1 MVIYNSGDSDQL
13 INSMSSNLQS
23 AKEVFSR
30 LDKGSRHLDSV
41 IDSGTL
47 SGAAYKAGQTMFQ
60 TYIFPMIKQLNSAI
74 DDIQNDLTSYKT
86 ADSQIKSVSNRI
98 DEAHVKALL
107 ANTNQ
112 LIALVEQKMR
122 DDKDLIKSFMEK
134 GLSGAI
140 TGLSELP
147 GLEGQLDNLKSLK
160 HDYEKQLEA
169 IQTFS
174 FSTNSLFTDSLEAF
188 KYAMQGVEIINQ
200 SKASVDGTI
209 TFPAGGDMSWS
220 SKLQGEKFS
229 LNLAQK
235 KQINKEAKI
244 EMKWVR
250 LNGLAGKYPQVYVN
264 GKLDKT
270 KTETMIK
277 IIMKLRWKEVKDATP
292 ELLAELIGY
301 NDFKVLNDPDAPVS
315 KQALSFLSLLLTYF
329 PATKAAKIYK
339 AFEAEKMLKAS
350 GGTVIDLAKISKATG
365 LTAKE
370 SKALEDM
377 WQTEKVAEKTSQY
390 SAKSIKELPE
400 SVKKSYN
407 DYKASN
413 WEKRLPG
420 VSRNEGRIKNYNNGS
435 DPKLPIIDKN
445 GNAIT
450 YKEYRVVY
458 EDVNNEQRF
467 VRGSDGKLYFSK
479 DHYRSWVEVTK

>member
-1 MVIYNSGDSDQL
+1 MN
-13 INSMSSNLQS
+13 SNLQS

-47 SGAAYKAGQTMFQ
+47 SGAAYKAGQSMFQ
-60 TYIFPMIKQLNSAI
+60 TYIFPMIKQLKSAI

-98 DEAHVKALL
+98 DEAQVKAML

-169 IQTFS
+169 IQSFS

-188 KYAMQGVEIINQ
+188 KYALQGIEIINQ

-209 TFPAGGDMSWS
+209 TFPAGADMSWS

-229 LNLAQK
+229 SQPTEKDKLLQK
-235 KQINKEAKI
+235 YANDPETLKQILAYTSEPLNMSVESAEALYLSVKNSDTSMKDFDDKLSQWDRHYSEDKYSKDKFGSFQTFVGTMLTTIGLLDGVDEIFGAGAIVDI
-244 EMKWVR
+244 EIEEA
-250 LNGLAGKYPQVYVN
+250 LGTEIIAGGDLAAEDILISEQLDQIDLSTLKFSDTVLKHTGRPYQES
-264 GKLDKT
+264 KL
-270 KTETMIK
+270 
-277 IIMKLRWKEVKDATP
+277 
-292 ELLAELIGY
+292 LIGEIMEEGAPIL
-301 NDFKVLNDPDAPVS
+301 DPQGGDALFWKVPGTFNGREG
-315 KQALSFLSLLLTYF
+315 T
-329 PATKAAKIYK
+329 
-339 AFEAEKMLKAS
+339 FEVL
-350 GGTVIDLAKISKATG
+350 ID
-365 LTAKE
+365 
-370 SKALEDM
+370 
-377 WQTEKVAEKTSQY
+377 
-390 SAKSIKELPE
+390 PE
-400 SVKKSYN
+400 SNSV
-407 DYKASN
+407 
-413 WEKRLPG
+413 WHFLFKR
-420 VSRNEGRIKNYNNGS
+420 
-435 DPKLPIIDKN
+435 
-445 GNAIT
+445 
-450 YKEYRVVY
+450 
-458 EDVNNEQRF
+458 
-467 VRGSDGKLYFSK
+467 SK
-479 DHYRSWVEVTK
+479 

>member
-13 INSMSSNLQS
+13 INSMTSNLQS

-60 TYIFPMIKQLNSAI
+60 TYIFPMIKQLKSAI

-188 KYAMQGVEIINQ
+188 KYALQGVEIINQ
-200 SKASVDGTI
+200 SKASADGTI
-209 TFPAGGDMSWS
+209 TFPAGADMSWS

-229 LNLAQK
+229 SQPTEKDKLLQK
-235 KQINKEAKI
+235 YANDPETLKQILAYTSEPLNMSVESAEALYLSVKNSDTSMKDFDDKLSQWDRHYSEDKYSKDKFGSFQTFVGTMLTTIGLFDGVDEIFGAGAIVDI
-244 EMKWVR
+244 EIEEALGTEIVAGGDLEVEESSGFDFPFEGEPYIQQGKQDKHIEGS
-250 LNGLAGKYPQVYVN
+250 LNYKQQIANSKHPSILTEDPEQLLEDFAGKGTTKGTQGNEEWVDFGQPI
-264 GKLDKT
+264 GK
-270 KTETMIK
+270 
-277 IIMKLRWKEVKDATP
+277 
-292 ELLAELIGY
+292 Y
-301 NDFKVLNDPDAPVS
+301 
-315 KQALSFLSLLLTYF
+315 
-329 PATKAAKIYK
+329 
-339 AFEAEKMLKAS
+339 
-350 GGTVIDLAKISKATG
+350 
-365 LTAKE
+365 
-370 SKALEDM
+370 
-377 WQTEKVAEKTSQY
+377 
-390 SAKSIKELPE
+390 
-400 SVKKSYN
+400 
-407 DYKASN
+407 
-413 WEKRLPG
+413 
-420 VSRNEGRIKNYNNGS
+420 
-435 DPKLPIIDKN
+435 
-445 GNAIT
+445 
-450 YKEYRVVY
+450 Y
-458 EDVNNEQRF
+458 EDETGEYLTTNK
-467 VRGSDGKLYFSK
+467 GTI
-479 DHYRSWVEVTK
+479 HYDKQGGAHIVPARP

>member
-13 INSMSSNLQS
+13 ISSMTSNLQS

-74 DDIQNDLTSYKT
+74 NDIQNDLTSYKT

-122 DDKDLIKSFMEK
+122 DDKDLIKSFTEK

-188 KYAMQGVEIINQ
+188 KYALQGVEIINQ

-209 TFPAGGDMSWS
+209 TFPAGADMSWS

-229 LNLAQK
+229 SQPTEKDKLLQK
-235 KQINKEAKI
+235 YANNPKTLKAI
-244 EMKWVR
+244 E
-250 LNGLAGKYPQVYVN
+250 
-264 GKLDKT
+264 
-270 KTETMIK
+270 
-277 IIMKLRWKEVKDATP
+277 
-292 ELLAELIGY
+292 EL
-301 NDFKVLNDPDAPVS
+301 S
-315 KQALSFLSLLLTYF
+315 KSMSSSLE
-329 PATKAAKIYK
+329 
-339 AFEAEKMLKAS
+339 EAEKLYLSFQKLGKDMKELDGLK
-350 GGTVIDLAKISKATG
+350 TDMDER
-365 LTAKE
+365 AKE
-370 SKALEDM
+370 FKLANPGLGDMSPEEFLLKLAGAGLLTFGGIEALLGSGAIESGSLAGRLLRWVTKAEEVGGDLSGVDVLGER
-377 WQTEKVAEKTSQY
+377 VAEG
-390 SAKSIKELPE
+390 AEMPEHAVINKSFEEHP
-400 SVKKSYN
+400 S
-407 DYKASN
+407 
-413 WEKRLPG
+413 
-420 VSRNEGRIKNYNNGS
+420 
-435 DPKLPIIDKN
+435 LPIKGEPNSSQDLYI
-445 GNAIT
+445 
-450 YKEYRVVY
+450 
-458 EDVNNEQRF
+458 
-467 VRGSDGKLYFSK
+467 DGKLVQRRYFDEK
-479 DHYRSWVEVTK
+479 GRAFEVIDYDHANPDNSHTFPHRHGWEWNENGKPIRTDK

>member
-13 INSMSSNLQS
+13 ISSMNSNLQS

-47 SGAAYKAGQTMFQ
+47 SGAAYKAGQSMFQ
-60 TYIFPMIKQLNSAI
+60 TYIFPMIKQLKSAI

-98 DEAHVKALL
+98 DEAQVKAML

-169 IQTFS
+169 IQSFS

-188 KYAMQGVEIINQ
+188 KYALQGIEIINQ

-209 TFPAGGDMSWS
+209 TFPAGADMSWS

-229 LNLAQK
+229 SQPTEKDKLLQK
-235 KQINKEAKI
+235 YANDPETLKQILAYTSEPLNMSVESAEALYLSVKNSDTSMKDFDDKLSQWDRHYSEDKYSKDKFGSFQTFVGTMLTTIGLLDGVDEIFGAGAIVDI
-244 EMKWVR
+244 EIEEA
-250 LNGLAGKYPQVYVN
+250 LGTEIIAGGDLAAEDILISEQLDQIDLSTLKFSDTVLKHTGRPYQES
-264 GKLDKT
+264 KL
-270 KTETMIK
+270 
-277 IIMKLRWKEVKDATP
+277 
-292 ELLAELIGY
+292 LIGEIMEEGAPIL
-301 NDFKVLNDPDAPVS
+301 DPQGGDALFWKVPGTFNGREG
-315 KQALSFLSLLLTYF
+315 T
-329 PATKAAKIYK
+329 
-339 AFEAEKMLKAS
+339 FEVL
-350 GGTVIDLAKISKATG
+350 ID
-365 LTAKE
+365 
-370 SKALEDM
+370 
-377 WQTEKVAEKTSQY
+377 
-390 SAKSIKELPE
+390 PE
-400 SVKKSYN
+400 SNSV
-407 DYKASN
+407 
-413 WEKRLPG
+413 WHFLFKR
-420 VSRNEGRIKNYNNGS
+420 
-435 DPKLPIIDKN
+435 
-445 GNAIT
+445 
-450 YKEYRVVY
+450 
-458 EDVNNEQRF
+458 
-467 VRGSDGKLYFSK
+467 SK
-479 DHYRSWVEVTK
+479 

>member
-13 INSMSSNLQS
+13 INSMTSNLQT

-47 SGAAYKAGQTMFQ
+47 SGAAYKAGQIMFQ

-74 DDIQNDLTSYKT
+74 DDIQNDLTSYKA

-98 DEAHVKALL
+98 DEAHVKAML

-122 DDKDLIKSFMEK
+122 DDKDLIKSFTEK

-188 KYAMQGVEIINQ
+188 KYALQGVEIINQ

-209 TFPAGGDMSWS
+209 TFPAGADMSWS

-229 LNLAQK
+229 SSLSK
-235 KQINKEAKI
+235 KKPKPDKI
-244 EMKWVR
+244 EVKWTPM
-250 LNGLAGKYPQVYVN
+250 NGNGEVYPMIYVN
-264 GKLDKT
+264 GKLDKKKTSDARWAMT
-270 KTETMIK
+270 KIGWENLK
-277 IIMKLRWKEVKDATP
+277 KLAPDVF
-292 ELLAELIGY
+292 AELVGI
-301 NDFKVLNDPDAPVS
+301 NDIKTLLDPKSSLA
-315 KQALSFLSLLLTYF
+315 QNGISFFSLLLTYF
-329 PATKAAKIYK
+329 PPTKAVKIVKAMDAAK
-339 AFEAEKMLKAS
+339 ALKA
-350 GGTVIDLAKISKATG
+350 GGEAVVDLNKISKAAG
-365 LTAKE
+365 LTEKEAKAFE
-370 SKALEDM
+370 ELWKSEKIITKAKIGDDFGKVGIYVEHPNVSVDWKQSATHASERMSERGMSEEQVNDIVKNGKAL
-377 WQTEKVAEKTSQY
+377 SQNGG
-390 SAKSIKELPE
+390 AKYLFVTKDGAA
-400 SVKKSYN
+400 V
-407 DYKASN
+407 
-413 WEKRLPG
+413 
-420 VSRNEGRIKNYNNGS
+420 VSKDGKMVTAWSKNYFDDSMN
-435 DPKLPIIDKN
+435 DIIK
-445 GNAIT
+445 
-450 YKEYRVVY
+450 
-458 EDVNNEQRF
+458 
-467 VRGSDGKLYFSK
+467 KLYG
-479 DHYRSWVEVTK
+479 E

>member
-13 INSMSSNLQS
+13 INSMTSNLQS

-47 SGAAYKAGQTMFQ
+47 SGAAYKAGQIMFQ

-74 DDIQNDLTSYKT
+74 DDIQNDLTSYKA

-98 DEAHVKALL
+98 DEAHVKAML

-122 DDKDLIKSFMEK
+122 DDKDLIKSFTEK

-188 KYAMQGVEIINQ
+188 KYALQGVEIINQ

-209 TFPAGGDMSWS
+209 TFPAGADMSWS

-229 LNLAQK
+229 SQPTEKDKLLQK
-235 KQINKEAKI
+235 YANNPKTLKAI
-244 EMKWVR
+244 E
-250 LNGLAGKYPQVYVN
+250 
-264 GKLDKT
+264 
-270 KTETMIK
+270 
-277 IIMKLRWKEVKDATP
+277 
-292 ELLAELIGY
+292 EL
-301 NDFKVLNDPDAPVS
+301 S
-315 KQALSFLSLLLTYF
+315 KSMSSSLE
-329 PATKAAKIYK
+329 
-339 AFEAEKMLKAS
+339 EAEKLYLSFQKLGKDMKELDGLK
-350 GGTVIDLAKISKATG
+350 TDMDER
-365 LTAKE
+365 AKE
-370 SKALEDM
+370 FKLANPGLGDMSPEEFLLKLAGAGLLTFGGIEALLGSGAIESGSLAGRLLRWVTKAEEVGGDLSGEELENLVELEGISSVKIENLPKNVQEDFEGYSSNG
-377 WQTEKVAEKTSQY
+377 WNGQY
-390 SAKSIKELPE
+390 KGQNPAYKSGKIYRNNTDPELPDMIDGKNAE
-400 SVKKSYN
+400 YQEFDTGDLSS
-407 DYKASN
+407 
-413 WEKRLPG
+413 
-420 VSRNEGRIKNYNNGS
+420 EGRRG
-435 DPKLPIIDKN
+435 
-445 GNAIT
+445 A
-450 YKEYRVVY
+450 
-458 EDVNNEQRF
+458 QRF
-467 VRGSDGKLYFSK
+467 VREKNSGRIYYTD
-479 DHYRSWVEVTK
+479 DHYGSWKEIK

>member
-13 INSMSSNLQS
+13 INSMTSNLQS

-60 TYIFPMIKQLNSAI
+60 TYIFPMIKQLKSAI
-74 DDIQNDLTSYKT
+74 NDIQNDLTSYKT

-107 ANTNQ
+107 TNTNQ

-122 DDKDLIKSFMEK
+122 DDKDLIKSFTEK

-188 KYAMQGVEIINQ
+188 KYALQGVEIINQ

-209 TFPAGGDMSWS
+209 TLPAGADMSWS
-220 SKLQGEKFS
+220 SKLQGEKFRS
-229 LNLAQK
+229 QPTEKDKLLQK
-235 KQINKEAKI
+235 YANDPETLKQILGYTSEPLNMSVESAEALYLSVKNSDTSMKDFDDKLSQWDRHYSEDKYSKDKFGSFQTFVGTMLTTIGLFDGMDEIFGVGTIVDVEI
-244 EMKWVR
+244 EEA
-250 LNGLAGKYPQVYVN
+250 LGTEIIAGGDLAAEDILISEQLDQIDLSTLKFSDTVLKHTGRPYQES
-264 GKLDKT
+264 KL
-270 KTETMIK
+270 
-277 IIMKLRWKEVKDATP
+277 
-292 ELLAELIGY
+292 LIGEIMEEGAPILDPQGG
-301 NDFKVLNDPDAPVS
+301 NALFWKVPGTFNGREG
-315 KQALSFLSLLLTYF
+315 T
-329 PATKAAKIYK
+329 
-339 AFEAEKMLKAS
+339 FEVL
-350 GGTVIDLAKISKATG
+350 ID
-365 LTAKE
+365 
-370 SKALEDM
+370 
-377 WQTEKVAEKTSQY
+377 
-390 SAKSIKELPE
+390 PE
-400 SVKKSYN
+400 SNSV
-407 DYKASN
+407 
-413 WEKRLPG
+413 WHFLFKR
-420 VSRNEGRIKNYNNGS
+420 
-435 DPKLPIIDKN
+435 
-445 GNAIT
+445 
-450 YKEYRVVY
+450 
-458 EDVNNEQRF
+458 
-467 VRGSDGKLYFSK
+467 SK
-479 DHYRSWVEVTK
+479 